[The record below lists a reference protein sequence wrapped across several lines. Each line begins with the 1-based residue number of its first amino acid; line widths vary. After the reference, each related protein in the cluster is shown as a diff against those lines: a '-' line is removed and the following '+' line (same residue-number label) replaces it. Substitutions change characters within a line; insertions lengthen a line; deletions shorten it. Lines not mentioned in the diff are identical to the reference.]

1 MGAFA
6 ELETSPDTIVS
17 RDPSNREEIGRV
29 TVATTA
35 EVRAAVE
42 RAKVAQLEWGALP
55 VRERCR
61 KLAGFRNLV
70 RDHADE
76 LAELLSRECG
86 KTRFEALMQEVL
98 PLVDLCGY
106 FFSHAADFLAPKKL
120 PLHLV
125 KHRAS
130 YLHYVPR
137 GVVGVISP
145 WNYPL
150 SIAAGEMVMALV
162 AGNAVVHKP
171 SEVTPIIAQRTRELF
186 LEAGLPGD
194 LYQVVQ
200 GRGNVGAA
208 LIDAG
213 PDFIHF
219 TGSTATGRKIAAAC
233 GERLIPCAVE
243 LGGKA
248 PAIVCAD
255 ADLDRTARAL
265 TWGAFANQGQVC
277 ASVERVYIHTAV
289 YDELVGK
296 ILEQV
301 KKLRLGEPRQPEVD
315 CGVMTWERQLEIV
328 ESRVKD
334 AVDRGARLEHG
345 GKRRPGGLG
354 FEPTVLTGVT
364 HEMDVIKKEIFG
376 PVMPI
381 VRVADEAEALRL
393 ANDSEWGLLAYVFTV
408 DREKGRRLAEQ
419 IAAGTV
425 MVNDVI
431 ATHGM
436 PETPWGGIKASG
448 FGRAHSEEGLR
459 DLCQERHVNYDR
471 IALGRELWWYPYS
484 DKLYRRASSAI
495 KWLFR

>member
-1 MGAFA
+1 MGALSNA
-6 ELETSPDTIVS
+6 AGGETEIVS
-17 RDPSNREEIGRV
+17 IDPSSREELGRV
-29 TVATTA
+29 RVATIA

-98 PLVDLCGY
+98 HAPSTSCGY
-106 FFSHAADFLAPKKL
+106 FFSNAADFLAPKKI

-137 GVVGVISP
+137 GVIGIISP

-150 SIAAGEMVMALV
+150 TIAGGEMVMALV

-208 LIDAG
+208 LIEAA

-277 ASVERVYIHTAV
+277 ASVERVYIHAAGV
-289 YDELVGK
+289 RRRARRQDPRAD
-296 ILEQV
+296 V
-301 KKLRLGEPRQPEVD
+301 KKLRLGEPRQPEID

-354 FEPTVLTGVT
+354 FEPTILTNVSRT
-364 HEMDVIKKEIFG
+364 TWTWCKKRDLRPGHADRARGRRGRSLAPRERLRVG
-376 PVMPI
+376 PA
-381 VRVADEAEALRL
+381 RLRL
-393 ANDSEWGLLAYVFTV
+393 H
-408 DREKGRRLAEQ
+408 RR
-419 IAAGTV
+419 
-425 MVNDVI
+425 
-431 ATHGM
+431 
-436 PETPWGGIKASG
+436 P
-448 FGRAHSEEGLR
+448 
-459 DLCQERHVNYDR
+459 
-471 IALGRELWWYPYS
+471 
-484 DKLYRRASSAI
+484 
-495 KWLFR
+495 